1 MELKRCPNGHYYDSQ
16 KHSACPYCASAINQ
30 DIVTGRVN
38 NAGDVPETRPLHTEP
53 KAPPQE
59 PVTMAK
65 SHAAAGAENKTVGFY
80 NRKVGID
87 PVVGWFLCVAGLD
100 KGRDFRIRSG
110 RNFIGRSENMD
121 ICITGDKSISRDK
134 HAIVVYDPKKNVF
147 MLQPGESREMCYL
160 NGDGVYTPAVLN
172 ERDIVELGETK
183 LMFIPA
189 CGEAFQWE

>member
-1 MELKRCPNGHYYDSQ
+1 MELKRCPNGHYYDNTKYSD
-16 KHSACPYCASAINQ
+16 CPYCSSAINQ

-38 NAGDVPETRPLHTEP
+38 RAGDVPETRPLNTES
-53 KAPPQE
+53 KAAPQE
-59 PVTMAK
+59 PATMAK
-65 SHAAAGAENKTVGFY
+65 SHAVAGAENKTVGFY

-87 PVVGWFLCVAGLD
+87 PVVGWFLCIEGPD
-100 KGRDFRIRSG
+100 KGRDFRIKSG
-110 RNFIGRSENMD
+110 RNFIGRSESMD
-121 ICITGDKSISRDK
+121 ICITGDKSISREK

-147 MLQPGESREMCYL
+147 VLQPGESREMCYL
-160 NGDGVYTPAVLN
+160 NSEGVYTTVSLG